1 LCGGYCFKELICAS
15 LKGSW
20 RCQGA
25 DSKERILDLNRI
37 VDELKQERAR
47 LDRAIA
53 ALDGSA
59 SPRVARKARVAAQQP
74 VASQETKR
82 GGMTPE
88 GRKRLSLA
96 MTRRWAERRKK
107 GS

>member
-1 LCGGYCFKELICAS
+1 
-15 LKGSW
+15 
-20 RCQGA
+20 
-25 DSKERILDLNRI
+25 LDTERI

-53 ALDGSA
+53 ALDGTA
-59 SPRVARKARVAAQQP
+59 SPKVAAREARVTAQLP

-96 MTRRWAERRKK
+96 MKKRWAERRKK